1 MMHILVTGRQGQVAQ
16 SIGERIAG
24 HRLTFVGR
32 PEFDLADPDSIER
45 AVAAVAPDVVLSVA
59 AYTAV
64 DRAEDEPD
72 LAMAINGTSPGVLA
86 RAAKRAGAAMIHL
99 STDYVF
105 DGALDRPYVETD
117 TVGPTGTYGRSKL
130 AGEQAIAESG
140 ADCAIVRTAWVYSPF
155 GQNFVKTMLRLAVDR
170 DEVRVVADQ
179 IGCPTSALDIA
190 DALGAMLEWRATNA
204 GGAWDG
210 IYHLAGSGEASWA
223 ALARAIFDAS
233 AELGGPTARVVGIA
247 TEDWPTKADRPKNSR
262 LNCLKFERKFGYRAP
277 VWQESVKSV
286 VSTLV
291 SSQAA

>member
-1 MMHILVTGRQGQVAQ
+1 MHILVTGRQGQVAQ

-32 PEFDLADPDSIER
+32 PEFDLAAPDSIER
-45 AVAAVAPDVVLSVA
+45 VVAEVAPDVVLSVA

-72 LAMAINGTSPGVLA
+72 AAMAINGTAPGVLA
-86 RAAKRAGAAMIHL
+86 RAAKRAGAAMVHL

-117 TVGPTGTYGRSKL
+117 AVGPTGAYGRSKL

-155 GQNFVKTMLRLAVDR
+155 GQNFVKTMLRLGADR
-170 DEVRVVADQ
+170 DELRVVADQ

-190 DALGAMLEWRATNA
+190 DALGAMLDWRAA
-204 GGAWDG
+204 HPDQSWGGL
-210 IYHLAGSGEASWA
+210 YHLAGSGEASWA
-223 ALARAIFDAS
+223 ELARASFAAS
-233 AELGGPTARVVGIA
+233 AELGGPTARVVDIA
-247 TEDWPTKADRPKNSR
+247 TEDWPTRANRPKNSR
-262 LNCLKFERKFGYRAP
+262 LNCFKFEEKFGYRAP
-277 VWQESVKSV
+277 IWQGSVKGV
-286 VSTLV
+286 VSRLV
-291 SSQAA
+291 NSQAA